1 MAITSEDDFLRR
13 VVGPD
18 LSARGFDV
26 RYEMTFLLPT
36 LDGGCQQ
43 RRADLYITAPPRWEH
58 AGRWPAIAV
67 EGKRRD
73 GGSMGEEIDG
83 LLQTRS
89 CLYGYRFR
97 IGSTDYPRPS
107 LALYVDQQFIKTIK
121 LRFVGI
127 WVSLNLSIYISDNVF
142 FSRTHVFFSLN
153 VCSIALKLAHGS
165 SRCSICRSCSSS
177 SVSPTHSCC
186 A

>member
-1 MAITSEDDFLRR
+1 MAFTSEDDFLRR

-43 RRADLYITAPPRWEH
+43 RRADLYITAPPSWEH
-58 AGRWPAIAV
+58 SGRWPAIAV

-73 GGSMGEEIDG
+73 GGSMGDEIDG

-97 IGSTDYPRPS
+97 IGATDYPRPS
-107 LALYVDQQFIKTIK
+107 LALYVDQQTWAARGDEDTPRESMLADRLLWREGAAILFGPTRWRGP
-121 LRFVGI
+121 RFTFACVG
-127 WVSLNLSIYISDNVF
+127 SPQ
-142 FSRTHVFFSLN
+142 
-153 VCSIALKLAHGS
+153 
-165 SRCSICRSCSSS
+165 RSYLL
-177 SVSPTHSCC
+177 PEF